1 MIKNVIFDVGK
12 VLMEYDPEGYLKRL
26 GFDEKTQQAVNEA
39 MFQNHLWW
47 EESDRGTMTPAEL
60 LEGFVANNPAYE
72 KEIRKAHSMVG
83 GTIELMPYAVE
94 WVKNLKSRGYRL
106 YILSNYAEYTY
117 EQTEHKM
124 KFLPYMDGTVFSY
137 RCKLLKPEKEIYEY
151 ICKKYNLIP
160 AECVFLDDRE
170 ENTKAARS
178 FGMQAITF
186 SDYGTDSEKLE
197 DLLQIQ

>member
-1 MIKNVIFDVGK
+1 MIKNVIFYVGK

-39 MFQNHLWW
+39 MFQNHLCW

-72 KEIRKAHSMVG
+72 KEIRKAHRMVG
-83 GTIELMPYAVE
+83 GTIELMPYTVE

-186 SDYGTDSEKLE
+186 SDYETDSKKLE

>member
-12 VLMEYDPEGYLKRL
+12 VLMEYDPEGFLKRL
-26 GFDEKTQQAVNEA
+26 GFDEKTQKAVNEA
-39 MFQNHLWW
+39 MFLNHLWW

-72 KEIRKAHSMVG
+72 KEIRKAHRMVG

-160 AECVFLDDRE
+160 AECVFIDDRE
-170 ENTKAARS
+170 ENTEAARS

-186 SDYGTDSEKLE
+186 SDYETDSKNLE

>member
-12 VLMEYDPEGYLKRL
+12 VLMEYDPEGFLKCL
-26 GFDEKTQQAVNEA
+26 GFDEKTQNAVNEA
-39 MFQNHLWW
+39 MFRNHLWW

-60 LEGFVANNPAYE
+60 LEGFVSNNPAYE
-72 KEIRKAHSMVG
+72 KEIRKTHRMVG
-83 GTIELMPYAVE
+83 GTIELIPYAVE

-186 SDYGTDSEKLE
+186 SDYETDSEKLE
-197 DLLQIQ
+197 DLLRKQ